1 MRVKYNF
8 YDNIN
13 SGNIEEIRRA
23 FKKFARRH
31 GLTPDEVGKRESR
44 TMDYKVDFP
53 NKEKRISAIK
63 IGYNNGVDQ
72 KSREIKNPVY
82 KKPISRSSKWIK
94 TKNDSE
100 NPFENK
106 F

>member
-1 MRVKYNF
+1 VQGRGSLVVAPLPYFLMRVKYNF

-13 SGNIEEIRRA
+13 SGNIEEVRRA

-53 NKEKRISAIK
+53 DKKKRIAEVRKRYGTPAYVKRKYCEKLS
-63 IGYNNGVDQ
+63 
-72 KSREIKNPVY
+72 
-82 KKPISRSSKWIK
+82 
-94 TKNDSE
+94 
-100 NPFENK
+100 
-106 F
+106 